1 MKYFFMRHA
10 QLLSVLLFVLLI
22 VANVFTVVWI
32 IRRKMKNLPV
42 SFLHILVSVILM
54 IALVIVVIATI
65 LAGSNP
71 GPGVLPTGG
80 AAL

>member
-1 MKYFFMRHA
+1 MKYFFMQHA

-32 IRRKMKNLPV
+32 IRRKMKNRPV
-42 SFLHILVSVILM
+42 SFLHILASVILM

-80 AAL
+80 PAL

>member
-1 MKYFFMRHA
+1 MKYFFIRHT

-32 IRRKMKNLPV
+32 IRRKMKNRPV

-71 GPGVLPTGG
+71 GPGVLPTGVP
-80 AAL
+80 AL